1 MEPAHYTDP
10 LEEALSHGSQR
21 VAQLASL
28 AAAMAQVVMQRR
40 ALEEARKTIVGDER
54 AGRMLDEQE
63 RLLRQQARLSWAPA
77 HDAQWLAQAGFVET
91 ARAWAGAAAYADT
104 DPAPASALRKCE
116 DKLRTLHPYAMARYD
131 RLRGEGMS
139 PLDAMREA
147 APLFARVPDV
157 RVGDPADPRQAL
169 SQEAWPGGD
178 LPTEETPAYVP
189 EPGPAVPLDDRGEQR
204 GREIVEQLQ
213 QRARVV
219 GRPRLEADELTMV
232 LEAATNLP
240 VDVIDRVT
248 RDAPPMAGSDSE
260 ERRAAMAERPQAADL
275 GHTVDPPA
283 SPLAD
288 ERTTG
293 LVDAHLDAGTP
304 GAAQA
309 QAARGQS
316 AAQIAARSFPYS
328 ASEAVRAAATARVK
342 AHGPAAVPVEAPA
355 LPKRPAPPL

>member
-40 ALEEARKTIVGDER
+40 TLEEARKAIDGDER
-54 AGRMLDEQE
+54 AEQMLDEQE
-63 RLLRQQARLSWAPA
+63 RLLRRQARLSWAPA

-104 DPAPASALRKCE
+104 DPAAASALRKCE

-131 RLRGEGMS
+131 RLRGEGIS
-139 PLDAMREA
+139 PLDVMREA

-169 SQEAWPGGD
+169 TQETRPGDD
-178 LPTEETPAYVP
+178 LPTEETPADVSESGPVVP
-189 EPGPAVPLDDRGEQR
+189 PDNRGEQR

-213 QRARVV
+213 QRARVA
-219 GRPRLEADELTMV
+219 GRSGLGSDELAMV
-232 LEAATNLP
+232 LEAVTNLP
-240 VDVIDRVT
+240 VDVIERIT
-248 RDAPPMAGSDSE
+248 RDGSHAAGSASQERRTAMAG
-260 ERRAAMAERPQAADL
+260 RLRAADL
-275 GHTVDPPA
+275 GDAVDLPA

-288 ERTTG
+288 DRTTVLG
-293 LVDAHLDAGTP
+293 DAHRDKGP
-304 GAAQA
+304 SGVAQA
-309 QAARGQS
+309 QAASGQS
-316 AAQIAARSFPYS
+316 PAQIAALSFPHS
-328 ASEAVRAAATARVK
+328 ASEAVLAAATTRVK
-342 AHGPAAVPVEAPA
+342 TSGPAAFPVQAPA
-355 LPKRPAPPL
+355 ILKRQAPPL